1 MAGKFCRA
9 AAVALAREVQ
19 FTSAYEE
26 VPATRSPALHDA
38 VVAQACAPRFKTVEK
53 REWIGLLA
61 VTILGIEPMIELRID
76 HPVPE
81 LIAAEDAPTLRAIDE
96 GIAQLD
102 AGQGIPL
109 EELRQELARRCS
121 K

>member
-1 MAGKFCRA
+1 
-9 AAVALAREVQ
+9 
-19 FTSAYEE
+19 
-26 VPATRSPALHDA
+26 
-38 VVAQACAPRFKTVEK
+38 
-53 REWIGLLA
+53 
-61 VTILGIEPMIELRID
+61 MIELSID

-81 LIAAEDAPTLRAIDE
+81 LIAPEDASTLRAIDE

-102 AGQGIPL
+102 GGQGIPL

>member
-1 MAGKFCRA
+1 
-9 AAVALAREVQ
+9 
-19 FTSAYEE
+19 
-26 VPATRSPALHDA
+26 
-38 VVAQACAPRFKTVEK
+38 
-53 REWIGLLA
+53 
-61 VTILGIEPMIELRID
+61 MIELSID

-81 LIAAEDAPTLRAIDE
+81 LIAAEDTATLRAIDE

-109 EELRQELARRCS
+109 EELRHELARRCS

>member
-1 MAGKFCRA
+1 MP
-9 AAVALAREVQ
+9 
-19 FTSAYEE
+19 FT
-26 VPATRSPALHDA
+26 
-38 VVAQACAPRFKTVEK
+38 F
-53 REWIGLLA
+53 
-61 VTILGIEPMIELRID
+61 TILKTELMIELRID

-81 LIAAEDAPTLRAIDE
+81 LIAGEDASTLRAIDE

-121 K
+121 R

>member
-1 MAGKFCRA
+1 MARLA
-9 AAVALAREVQ
+9 AGYIGAVLVHYTE
-19 FTSAYEE
+19 T
-26 VPATRSPALHDA
+26 
-38 VVAQACAPRFKTVEK
+38 
-53 REWIGLLA
+53 
-61 VTILGIEPMIELRID
+61 MIELSID

-81 LIAAEDAPTLRAIDE
+81 LIAAEDTSTLRAIDE

-102 AGQGIPL
+102 GGQGIPL

>member
-1 MAGKFCRA
+1 MLTPFAF
-9 AAVALAREVQ
+9 
-19 FTSAYEE
+19 
-26 VPATRSPALHDA
+26 
-38 VVAQACAPRFKTVEK
+38 
-53 REWIGLLA
+53 
-61 VTILGIEPMIELRID
+61 TILNTEPMIELSID

-81 LIAAEDAPTLRAIDE
+81 LIAAEDASTIRAIDE

-102 AGQGIPL
+102 GGQGIPL

>member
-1 MAGKFCRA
+1 MG
-9 AAVALAREVQ
+9 
-19 FTSAYEE
+19 
-26 VPATRSPALHDA
+26 DI
-38 VVAQACAPRFKTVEK
+38 VVVSIPYTE
-53 REWIGLLA
+53 
-61 VTILGIEPMIELRID
+61 TMIELSID

-81 LIAAEDAPTLRAIDE
+81 LIAAEDASTLRAIDE

-102 AGQGIPL
+102 GGQGIPL